1 MKRRCYHRGKK
12 FHDGNNIEPKYIYIH
27 ESHVILKESS
37 EPLKFSA
44 RIFEEGFSLSTK
56 GGEV

>member
-1 MKRRCYHRGKK
+1 M
-12 FHDGNNIEPKYIYIH
+12 YIYVH
-27 ESHVILKESS
+27 ESRVILK

-56 GGEV
+56 GGEGESVLRCTQ